1 MRAIAALSFSQTL
14 YNSITVI
21 YKLFLNLENICLCTI
36 TYPLILMIYTKS
48 CYDLQA
54 MKCDCRCIGY
64 VEEVAY
70 KVNSRECMYKDVFML

>member
-1 MRAIAALSFSQTL
+1 
-14 YNSITVI
+14 
-21 YKLFLNLENICLCTI
+21 
-36 TYPLILMIYTKS
+36 MIYTKS
-48 CYDLQA
+48 CYNLQA